1 MKFELLIFGATAF
14 FIINTYYDGKY
25 VQIMKSWKKYYQMI
39 MIGFVGLSAYIF
51 IRKYPGHSR
60 SLFTH
65 ANSIIKYMPI
75 DKEAGDLL
83 SPLFT
88 MTKSYNDTGQQQMT
102 PQQMRVLSSG
112 GNNNMNMNN
121 MNMNNMNMGQTTG
134 KATKRCVSETKKKY
148 VAAEQG
154 WKCGACKQQLPAWF
168 EVDHKIRLENGGSN
182 HVDNLVALC
191 RDCHGKKTAFENL

>member
-1 MKFELLIFGATAF
+1 MKFELIVFGVTAF

-25 VQIMKSWKKYYQMI
+25 VQLMKSWKKYYQMI

-51 IRKYPGHSR
+51 IRKYPGHTR

-75 DKEAGDLL
+75 DKDAGDLL
-83 SPLFT
+83 SPLFN
-88 MTKSYNDTGQQQMT
+88 MTKVGQSDMT
-102 PQQMRVLSSG
+102 PQQMRVMHSG
-112 GNNNMNMNN
+112 GSAPYANN
-121 MNMNNMNMGQTTG
+121 GSG
-134 KATKRCVSETKKKY
+134 IGGGGLDLRGSGGRAPTKRCVSETKKKY

-154 WKCGACKQQLPAWF
+154 WKCGACKIQLPAWF
-168 EVDHKIRLENGGSN
+168 EVDHKIRLDNGGSN

>member
-1 MKFELLIFGATAF
+1 MKIELIIFAITAF
-14 FIINTYYDGKY
+14 FIVNTYYDGKY

-39 MIGFVGLSAYIF
+39 MIGFLGLSGYIF
-51 IRKYPGHSR
+51 MRKYPGHTR

-75 DKEAGDLL
+75 DKDAGDLL
-83 SPLFT
+83 SPLFKMGGGGDE
-88 MTKSYNDTGQQQMT
+88 MTH
-102 PQQMRVLSSG
+102 QQMRVMHSG
-112 GNNNMNMNN
+112 GNNTDIMA
-121 MNMNNMNMGQTTG
+121 GTAVPSGAVPSKT
-134 KATKRCVSETKKKY
+134 TKRCVSETKKKY

-154 WKCGACKQQLPAWF
+154 WKCGACKNQLPAWF
-168 EVDHKIRLENGGSN
+168 EVDHKIRLDNGGSN